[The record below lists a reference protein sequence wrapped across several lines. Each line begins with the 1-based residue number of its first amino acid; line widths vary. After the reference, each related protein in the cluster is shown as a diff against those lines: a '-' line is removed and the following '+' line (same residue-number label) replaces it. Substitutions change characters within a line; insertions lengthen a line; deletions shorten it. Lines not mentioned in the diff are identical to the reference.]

1 MNCEQVQDVFVAIA
15 RREGVDEALSAQAN
29 AHAQDCPRCAAFRAD
44 SLTLGENLELLAAED
59 REKLP
64 PAHLEGALR
73 IEFRQGR
80 RAALRRRAFARWSA
94 GAAAAACLLLAGGAA
109 TRWIMV
115 RNAVRPEHV
124 AIQPAQQRPGVVQTN
139 SSGQAD
145 LAEFTAQL
153 NAWEDAKKAHELTTD
168 FYPFSSGVDSEP
180 WEEATLIRVRLPRA
194 AMSSYGFIVPE
205 EPAAEWVD
213 ADVVLGEDGQPRANR
228 FVR

>member
-15 RREGVDEALSAQAN
+15 RQEGVDEALSTQAH
-29 AHAQDCPRCAAFRAD
+29 AHAQDCPRCAAFWAD
-44 SLTLGENLELLAAED
+44 SRTLGEDLEVLAAED
-59 REKLP
+59 REKLA

-109 TRWIMV
+109 TRWILV
-115 RNAVRPEHV
+115 RSAARTDKVAVM
-124 AIQPAQQRPGVVQTN
+124 PAQQMAGVVE
-139 SSGQAD
+139 SSSDGQAD
-145 LAEFTAQL
+145 LTEFTAQL
-153 NAWEDAKKAHELTTD
+153 NAWENAKKAHELTTD
-168 FYPFSSGVDSEP
+168 FFPFSSGVDSAP
-180 WEEATLIRVRLPRA
+180 LEEATLIRVRLPRA

-205 EPAAEWVD
+205 ERAAEWVN
-213 ADVVLGEDGQPRANR
+213 ADVVLGEDGQPRAIR